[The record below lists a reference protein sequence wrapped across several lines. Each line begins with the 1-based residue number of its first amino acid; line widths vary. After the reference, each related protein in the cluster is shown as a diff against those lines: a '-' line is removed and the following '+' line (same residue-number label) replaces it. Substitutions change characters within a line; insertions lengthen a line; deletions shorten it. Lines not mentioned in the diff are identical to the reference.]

1 MPISILEDT
10 IVGVLE
16 NLGIVP
22 YALVAP
28 HDAVTPCVVYQ
39 QITSFPLRSHE
50 GYVADRSRWQL
61 SCYANE
67 RTEVLDLA
75 ETVKAAFD
83 LNQTDFELSTKES
96 EIETVDDASKLYRKI
111 LDFDIW
117 K

>member
-1 MPISILEDT
+1 MILENT
-10 IVGVLE
+10 IVTLLE
-16 NLGIVP
+16 NLDITP

-39 QITSFPLRSHE
+39 QITTFPLRSHE

-61 SCYANE
+61 SCYAHD

-75 ETVKAAFD
+75 EQVRAAFD

-96 EIETVDDASKLYRKI
+96 EIETVDSSTDARLYRKI
-111 LDFDIW
+111 LDFNIW
-117 K
+117 R